1 MSEVNTLIDTESAVN
16 QPTNDV
22 VPTAVPAA
30 PGASSTEL
38 RKALRELRHG
48 HASDGAS
55 ARVYPVPEGREALP
69 LASARA
75 REHICSFQP
84 LTAAQNT
91 SMRKYARSLTEQ
103 EVTLTDGTTCV
114 LKLKP
119 STYEEMLAL
128 GSYTEVLKS
137 ASRPLFSECLLDYE
151 IAPAGLTAATRQRA
165 RQLLES
171 LGATHILA
179 WAKDQALPVYQD
191 LAQEIVAAWD
201 DPKIAGLTCCT
212 DDIPLKPQV
221 KQVQPFVQGL
231 AERAAHWPEA
241 LRPLLADLIKVLT
254 HCVASKLHDYLVI
267 LQPLLQL
274 SSSDLHAA
282 LLKLAQKLPP
292 FCSFL
297 ALVHPV
303 EWEQSGRNLHKF
315 LQATTIKLKKPAPR
329 KRSSK
334 RPPKAQTSA
343 EVVAPEVETESS
355 CALPL
360 TAEPTMSAAAPSTEA
375 VMDAIASDAPEDIM
389 AEAAVA
395 EVSAPVDEISSVA
408 APASAADSAEPASE
422 AIIETDVAAPA
433 AEDSSSEAS
442 EVAAEVSASEAI
454 IETNVAAPTVEDSSS
469 KAPKVAAVEVADPSD
484 NYVDVPAPI
493 AADSAVAAAYEA
505 EVPAPAAEASA
516 VAVPESDAHAEEQAA
531 DGDALAEPP
540 SAEVEVAEVDGAGTP
555 AQSCKAKIN
564 ALADKVCTLIEKV
577 AVATEDSANGL
588 SPEENAALRQAA
600 LASIQTQAYAEL
612 DHISQEAE
620 QAEQRAREQY
630 QKHLKRQQHKR
641 ERQLRKQARRHRK

>member
-1 MSEVNTLIDTESAVN
+1 MSEVNTLIDTEPAVN
-16 QPTNDV
+16 QPNNDV

-55 ARVYPVPEGREALP
+55 ARAYPVPEGREALP

-191 LAQEIVAAWD
+191 LAKEIVAAWD

-212 DDIPLKPQV
+212 DDIPLKPKV

-254 HCVASKLHDYLVI
+254 HCVASKLHDYLVM

-315 LQATTIKLKKPAPR
+315 LQATTIKPKQPAPR

-343 EVVAPEVETESS
+343 EVVAPEVESESS
-355 CALPL
+355 CAQPL

-375 VMDAIASDAPEDIM
+375 VMDAIACDAPADIM

-408 APASAADSAEPASE
+408 APARAADSAEPSSE

-433 AEDSSSEAS
+433 
-442 EVAAEVSASEAI
+442 
-454 IETNVAAPTVEDSSS
+454 VEDSSS

-516 VAVPESDAHAEEQAA
+516 VAVPESDAHVEEQAA

-540 SAEVEVAEVDGAGTP
+540 SAEVEVAEVDGAGAP

-564 ALADKVCTLIEKV
+564 ALADNVCTLIEKV
-577 AVATEDSANGL
+577 TVATEDSANGL
-588 SPEENAALRQAA
+588 SPEENAVLRQAA